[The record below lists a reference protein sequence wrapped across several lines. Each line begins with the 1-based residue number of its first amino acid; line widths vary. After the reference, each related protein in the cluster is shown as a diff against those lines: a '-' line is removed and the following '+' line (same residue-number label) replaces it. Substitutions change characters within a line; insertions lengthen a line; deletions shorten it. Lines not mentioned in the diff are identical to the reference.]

1 MFLKNNLSKTHPI
14 CAISK
19 ASKTNTTTDESIFI
33 NATLENKK
41 TGEEP
46 IILKNL
52 KNRRKVNG
60 SKISE
65 AYTRPK
71 NI

>member
-14 CAISK
+14 CAFSK

-41 TGEEP
+41 TGSFVGP
-46 IILKNL
+46 ITFGEI
-52 KNRRKVNG
+52 
-60 SKISE
+60 
-65 AYTRPK
+65 AYQLLNQTIVYLEVK
-71 NI
+71 DY